1 MELSCVRWSNA
12 AMRCRYAATRAL
24 QFRLP
29 ASMAACAWAIPSS
42 TTGIAGAPVW
52 HSPPCWRS
60 RRVMPTGP
68 VLSGGLLLAALW
80 CCGGAN
86 DLASDCVAAW
96 AAF

>member
-52 HSPPCWRS
+52 HSPP
-60 RRVMPTGP
+60 
-68 VLSGGLLLAALW
+68 LLEVPQSDAHWAGAVGWAAA
-80 CCGGAN
+80 GGAVV
-86 DLASDCVAAW
+86 LRGRQRPGQ
-96 AAF
+96 